1 MPKELARVVGRYNN
15 LQTQVKPL
23 LSDLSQYGNDYI
35 IMRDTVSIL
44 LDQLAEQLKNLG
56 VKSAADPKAAKNH
69 GVMDTLEEIEK
80 RKMLMA
86 DRHGLLVPITKK
98 VAAIRAEAVKLQAD
112 VVAVVKAK
120 SGFFSR
126 SKSLPQLKAL
136 STTLLKFADE
146 LQAATD
152 FG

>member
-1 MPKELARVVGRYNN
+1 MPKELARVVGRYNS

-23 LSDLSQYGNDYI
+23 LHDLAQFGNDYI

-44 LDQLAEQLKNLG
+44 LDQLAGQLKDLG
-56 VKSAADPKAAKNH
+56 VKSAADPRAAKNH
-69 GVMDTLEEIEK
+69 GVMGTLEEIEK
-80 RKMLMA
+80 RKMLLA
-86 DRHGLLVPITKK
+86 DRHALLVPISKK
-98 VAAIRAEAVKLQAD
+98 VAAIRAEAVKLQLD

-146 LQAATD
+146 LQTATD

>member
-1 MPKELARVVGRYNN
+1 MPKELARVVGRYNS

-23 LSDLSQYGNDYI
+23 LHDLAQFGNDYI

-44 LDQLAEQLKNLG
+44 LDQLAGQLKDLG

-80 RKMLMA
+80 RKMLQA
-86 DRHGLLVPITKK
+86 DRHALLVPITKK
-98 VAAIRAEAVKLQAD
+98 VAAIRAEAMKLQLD

-146 LQAATD
+146 LQTATD